1 MSYNSWT
8 VLSQI
13 QKGKNKI
20 TKALK
25 KRFNLLKRLA
35 KRDIAKQVTKKVAG
49 EAIKNAPSLYY
60 NGVPR
65 VKYKRVRKGLDSN
78 FANTALNYC
87 TAYAQDRLNRY

>member
-20 TKALK
+20 TKGLK
-25 KRFNLLKRLA
+25 RRFNLLKRLA

-78 FANTALNYC
+78 FANTALNYR

>member
-25 KRFNLLKRLA
+25 KRFNLLKRLG
-35 KRDIAKQVTKKVAG
+35 KRDIPKQVTKKVDS
-49 EAIKNAPSLYY
+49 NF
-60 NGVPR
+60 
-65 VKYKRVRKGLDSN
+65 DSN
-78 FANTALNYC
+78 FANTALNYH